1 MINLSSQQQ
10 QMNNWQEAL
19 PDLTSMLDILFILI
33 VFFMLTVGTVYQS
46 LDLKL
51 PSSISEELPHEDLE
65 KKIMLE
71 IGSSHYALEG
81 KAIKEF
87 SNLKEEISMT
97 IQNKPEHELIIASDK
112 SIPIEKLL
120 RVLTYL
126 QSQGIQAA
134 NILMKNEER

>member
-1 MINLSSQQQ
+1 
-10 QMNNWQEAL
+10 
-19 PDLTSMLDILFILI
+19 
-33 VFFMLTVGTVYQS
+33 MLTVGTVYQS

>member
-1 MINLSSQQQ
+1 
-10 QMNNWQEAL
+10 MNNWQEAL